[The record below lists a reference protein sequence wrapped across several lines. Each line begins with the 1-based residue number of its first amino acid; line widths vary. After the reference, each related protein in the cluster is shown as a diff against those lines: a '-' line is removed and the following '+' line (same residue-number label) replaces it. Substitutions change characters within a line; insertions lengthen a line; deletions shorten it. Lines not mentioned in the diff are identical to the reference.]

1 MYHSVLVKIRPC
13 LSSVHKPSAV
23 VKIPLDWLY
32 NYSLVLSVLLSVRKF
47 QVAGASVP
55 LERHLSDDHLD
66 LIGMAQ
72 SQPGFAVN
80 HLFKRG

>member
-1 MYHSVLVKIRPC
+1 MYHSVLVKIRPSLC
-13 LSSVHKPSAV
+13 SVHKPSAV
-23 VKIPLDWLY
+23 VEIPHDWLY
-32 NYSLVLSVLLSVRKF
+32 NYSLVLSVLLLVRKF
-47 QVAGASVP
+47 QVAGASV
-55 LERHLSDDHLD
+55 ERHLHDDHLD